1 MGGQLYTVF
10 RPSVPEAQPP
20 DDVRALYLHLDEAD
34 RLAREIGV
42 TPLGNFLSAAVEG
55 PIEAWFS
62 LEDGL
67 RTVKGLATAIRER
80 PREPGN
86 WAYNIDHE
94 FAALEPYVRRI
105 WPFGLMGWTRL
116 FSGHYR
122 DPLVGRDL
130 LAGAAAGSFMAM
142 AAPVRDVAS
151 RLLEGGAPM
160 PVANGLAGLLG
171 FRYSVVTTINILLT
185 SINKRVSRR
194 ALIRPSLDGRPPSLA
209 RARDNGSAASLD
221 GAGTNRKRVVRGIP
235 VLVLHRRNGS
245 VRSLA
250 FRSACDDYSALF
262 RDGAPPESVYAEPL
276 GLVCG
281 ADARRAR
288 NTFVDHGLRLRELA
302 CGRAP
307 LRPYAPPRLDG
318 LVTIGVTT

>member
-185 SINKRVSRR
+185 SINNAFLVVLLFVLVWMVVRR
-194 ALIRPSLDGRPPSLA
+194 AWLA
-209 RARDNGSAASLD
+209 LGITAALLASMVLAQIGSASFAGFLYLSFIVGM
-221 GAGTNRKRVVRGIP
+221 GAF
-235 VLVLHRRNGS
+235 VLWRFGL
-245 VRSLA
+245 LA
-250 FRSACDDYSALF
+250 MITALF
-262 RDGAPPESVYAEPL
+262 FEMALRQSPFTLNLSAWYAAPTLVVLGTLSSITVFAFVSSRAGEPL
-276 GLVCG
+276 
-281 ADARRAR
+281 
-288 NTFVDHGLRLRELA
+288 F
-302 CGRAP
+302 GRTLLP
-307 LRPYAPPRLDG
+307 D
-318 LVTIGVTT
+318 